1 MAGLAIGLRAQL
13 DKMLC
18 KVMLLHGVC
27 LGKAGQPLTVIRTA
41 EIVHLGIN
49 ASRIRPQKLFRDINS
64 LQKTLHVKPTD
75 QAQRGENGGKAVCQL
90 FGGVRR

>member
-41 EIVHLGIN
+41 EVIHLGIN
-49 ASRIRPQKLFRDINS
+49 ARRVRTQKLFRDIHRFE
-64 LQKTLHVKPTD
+64 QALHVKPGD
-75 QAQRGENGGKAVCQL
+75 QPQ
-90 FGGVRR
+90 